1 MAFIKSAL
9 ELAMEKTEGLKGDPE
24 GLKIKELQNKGRK
37 TASDFLFSDNVT
49 TEDLE
54 TAMEAVPKTDRE
66 HFKEGMKKAFLLNI
80 TLPKSKDFGKS
91 VDHLSDGLKVFS
103 SDKKKTSMFMEQ
115 LKSFFNQYID
125 NKTQLAEA
133 VKQQFAPRLRQKE
146 QELAQRTGQEIHISP
161 EQDPEFMDFLR
172 QNMAKLDEQFS
183 QSLAQVK
190 KELEGY
196 LT

>member
-37 TASDFLFSDNVT
+37 AASDFLFSGNGN
-49 TEDLE
+49 TEDISAALK
-54 TAMEAVPKTDRE
+54 AVPKADRE
-66 HFKEGMKKAFLLNI
+66 YFKEGMKKAFLLNI
-80 TLPKSKDFGKS
+80 TLPKSKDFEKS
-91 VDHLSDGLKVFS
+91 VDHLSEGLTVLS
-103 SDKKKTSMFMEQ
+103 SDKKKTGMFMEQ

-125 NKTQLAEA
+125 NKTQLIEA

-146 QELAQRTGQEIHISP
+146 QELAQRTSQEIHIAP

-172 QNMAKLDEQFS
+172 QNMAKLDDQFS
-183 QSLAQVK
+183 KSLAQVK